1 MIFAKVRVAEKTALL
16 HRAKVDDRSASS
28 VVRSAVVAY
37 LRRGHNNNHQV
48 ELTTTAGES

>member
-37 LRRGHNNNHQV
+37 LRRGHNNHAV